1 MSQLLTINQVAERL
15 QVSTRTIH
23 RWITASSIPVTY
35 IGKAI
40 RFDEKK
46 IERWI
51 ESQTIKTKS

>member
-1 MSQLLTINQVAERL
+1 MALITIKQLSERL

-51 ESQTIKTKS
+51 ESQTVKAK